1 MTTSATQP
9 SLPAVGAKG
18 SPAVGA
24 KGPPPRP
31 FYLSSTFF
39 IVLGL
44 SLGVVLGGFFPQD
57 QYPLAYELFR
67 FVSRAFIALIKGLI
81 VPLLFSTIV
90 VGVAQ
95 TGDIK
100 AVGRMGAKAL
110 LYFEIVTTIALFI
123 GLGIA
128 NWLRPGEGLPIDL
141 SVTSSGVA
149 PATQTGWDLAL
160 HLFPSNVALH
170 ASQGDL
176 LPIVVFAVL
185 FGVSLT
191 RVGERGE
198 LVLSFFE
205 AVAQIMFKYTDM
217 VMRLTP
223 LGVFGAM
230 AYNVSHMA
238 AGHCVSGADLDQCAE
253 PDVIRGWPAVIYLI
267 GRYAK
272 LVGSLYLALIL
283 LFFLVFVPVMLFIRI
298 KPLAYLRAIRE
309 PAITAFTTASSEA
322 ALPRLLED
330 VVRFGV
336 PRRVAS
342 FVIPAGY
349 SFNLDGSTLYLVL
362 ASVTIAQAA
371 GIEQS
376 LTDQIVM
383 ILAFMLTSKGVAG
396 VPRATLVIIAGTCAS
411 FGLPGEAGVAM
422 LLAVDEVMDMA
433 RTTINVIG
441 NGLASV
447 VIARWE
453 GVLEEPS
460 TDEPPRS
467 TEVGDIVAPDT
478 RAPDTS
484 PDPETDADRPS
495 VE

>member
-1 MTTSATQP
+1 MSSAA
-9 SLPAVGAKG
+9 PAAK
-18 SPAVGA
+18 
-24 KGPPPRP
+24 RP
-31 FYLSSTFF
+31 WYLSSTFF

-44 SLGVVLGGFFPQD
+44 GLGVLLGGFFPQD
-57 QYPLAYELFR
+57 AYPTAYDLFR
-67 FVSRAFIALIKGLI
+67 FLSRAFIALIKGLI

-95 TGDIK
+95 TGDMR

-110 LYFEIVTTIALFI
+110 LYFEVVTTLALFI

-141 SVTSSGVA
+141 TVTSSGVA
-149 PATQTGWDLAL
+149 PAAPQTGWDLAL
-160 HLFPSNVALH
+160 HLFPSNFALH

-191 RVGERGE
+191 RVGERGK

-205 AVAQIMFKYTDM
+205 AVAQVMFKYTDM

-238 AGHCVSGADLDQCAE
+238 AGHCMSGGAVEACAE
-253 PDVIRGWPAVIYLI
+253 ANVIRGWPAVIYLV

-272 LVGSLYLALIL
+272 LVGSLYLALIV
-283 LFFLVFVPVMLFIRI
+283 LFVCVFVPIMLIVRV
-298 KPLAYLRAIRE
+298 KPLQYLRAIRE
-309 PAITAFTTASSEA
+309 PALTAFTTASSEA

-330 VVRFGV
+330 VVHFGV

-362 ASVTIAQAA
+362 ASITIAQAA

-376 LTDQIVM
+376 LGDQLVM
-383 ILAFMLTSKGVAG
+383 LLAFMLTSKGVAG

-441 NGLASV
+441 NGLASI

-453 GVLEEPS
+453 GVLGEPG
-460 TDEPPRS
+460 TS
-467 TEVGDIVAPDT
+467 TEVGDREP
-478 RAPDTS
+478 
-484 PDPETDADRPS
+484 PEPPAAEEPTAG
-495 VE
+495 

>member
-1 MTTSATQP
+1 MTASPTSPDTSAP
-9 SLPAVGAKG
+9 K
-18 SPAVGA
+18 
-24 KGPPPRP
+24 PPWWR
-31 FYLSSTFF
+31 SSTFH

-44 SLGVVLGGFFPQD
+44 GLGVVLGGFLPQD
-57 QYPLAYELFR
+57 EYPFAYDLFR
-67 FVSRAFIALIKGLI
+67 FVSRAFINLIKGLI

-128 NWLRPGEGLPIDL
+128 NWLRPGDGLPIDL
-141 SVTSSGVA
+141 TVTTSGVTPAA
-149 PATQTGWDLAL
+149 PQSGWDLAL
-160 HLFPSNVALH
+160 HLFPSNLIRH
-170 ASQGDL
+170 ASEGDL
-176 LPIVVFAVL
+176 LPVVVFAVL
-185 FGVSLT
+185 FGISLT
-191 RVGERGE
+191 RIGERGKG
-198 LVLSFFE
+198 LLAMFE
-205 AVAQIMFKYTDM
+205 SVAQVMFKYTDM

-238 AGHCVSGADLDQCAE
+238 AGHEVDGVML
-253 PDVIRGWPAVIYLI
+253 RGWPAVLYLI
-267 GRYAK
+267 GRYAR
-272 LVGSLYLALIL
+272 LVGSLYLALLL
-283 LFFLVFVPVMLFIRI
+283 LFTLVFVPVMLLTGVRVIAF
-298 KPLAYLRAIRE
+298 LRTIRE
-309 PAITAFTTASSEA
+309 PALTAFTTASSEA

-330 VVRFGV
+330 VVAFGV

-362 ASVTIAQAA
+362 ASLTIAQAA
-371 GIEQS
+371 GIEMTLSQQ
-376 LTDQIVM
+376 LVM
-383 ILAFMLTSKGVAG
+383 VLAFMLTSKGVAG

-411 FGLPGEAGVAM
+411 FGLPGEAGIAM

-441 NGLASV
+441 NALASV
-447 VIARWE
+447 VIAKWE
-453 GVLEEPS
+453 GVFGKVEAE
-460 TDEPPRS
+460 
-467 TEVGDIVAPDT
+467 A
-478 RAPDTS
+478 
-484 PDPETDADRPS
+484 ETP
-495 VE
+495 